1 MEFLRR
7 HFAFSKTAAI
17 TVEIDPR
24 TFTPEMA
31 EALAANGVNRASIGV
46 QSFDPDVQKA
56 INRIQSKVQTA
67 AAVQN
72 LRRHGVGHINF
83 DLIFGLPKQT
93 VQSCIQTAMAAVAMR
108 PNRFAVFGY
117 AHIPSVIKNQRLSS
131 RQVYRT
137 AIFAPNRL
145 QLSPRHWL
153 ALATGRSGSIIS
165 LRRTTNSR

>member
-17 TVEIDPR
+17 AVEIDPR

-46 QSFDPDVQKA
+46 QSFDPDVQRRS
-56 INRIQSKVQTA
+56 IGSRVVQTA
-67 AAVQN
+67 AAVEN
-72 LRRHGVGHINF
+72 LRRHGVGHINS
-83 DLIFGLPKQT
+83 DLIFGLSKQT

-108 PNRFAVFGY
+108 PNRLAVFGY
-117 AHIPSVIKNQRLSS
+117 AHIPSVIKNQRLIE
-131 RQVYRT
+131 QAGLPT

-165 LRRTTNSR
+165 LRRKTNLR